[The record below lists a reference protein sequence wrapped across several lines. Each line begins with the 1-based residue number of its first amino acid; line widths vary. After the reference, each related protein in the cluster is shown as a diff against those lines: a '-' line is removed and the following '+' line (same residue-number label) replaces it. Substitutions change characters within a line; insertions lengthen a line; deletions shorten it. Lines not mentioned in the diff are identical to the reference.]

1 MAQRNAKFTKAQEK
15 ATEHSSKLGAGA
27 KARKSLHGA
36 EKIPVVMHEFKNKT
50 LHSGSGEIV
59 KKRSQALAIAMSEAG
74 MSKKKKA
81 QKKRIQ
87 KKTPKKK

>member
-59 KKRSQALAIAMSEAG
+59 KKRSQALAIAMSESG
-74 MSKKKKA
+74 LGNKPKKKK
-81 QKKRIQ
+81 KKS
-87 KKTPKKK
+87 